1 MTSRELEDYKRVL
14 AEAVMPED
22 ATMAERRLAYDEL
35 GDEFPADETVGRQQT
50 DLGGVPAWRFDPPD
64 AKPDQAILYF
74 HGGGYAMGSTKSHGM
89 IITRLARETGT
100 PLYFPDY
107 RMAPEHVFP
116 TALDDC
122 VAAYRG
128 LLDSGIKPES
138 IAFAGDSAGG
148 GLVFTVMM
156 RARDQGLPQPS
167 CGVAIS
173 PWSDMEGEGTWRA
186 GDPARDAF
194 LTADE
199 LDIFVDVYLGGKNL
213 HHPDVA
219 PHLGD
224 LSGLAPVLIQ
234 VGSTELLF
242 DDARQLAEG
251 MKAAG
256 GDVRMEVVEEA
267 PHVWHHLVP
276 NVPEAVTSIRQA
288 SQFITGHVS

>member
-14 AEAVMPED
+14 AEAVMPEG
-22 ATMAERRLAYDEL
+22 ATMAERRASYDEL
-35 GDEFPADETVGRQQT
+35 GDEFPPDETVDRHQVE
-50 DLGGVPAWRFDPPD
+50 LGGVPTWRFDPPG
-64 AKPDQAILYF
+64 ATPGRATLYF

-89 IITRLARETGT
+89 IVTRLAREAGT
-100 PLYFPDY
+100 SLFFPDY
-107 RMAPEHVFP
+107 RLAPEHVFP

-128 LLDSGIKPES
+128 LLDDGIAPEN

-148 GLVFTVMM
+148 GLVFTVLM
-156 RARDQGLPQPS
+156 RARDQGLPLPS
-167 CGVAIS
+167 AGVAIS
-173 PWSDMEGEGTWRA
+173 PWSDMEGEATWRA
-186 GDPARDAF
+186 GDPGRDAF

-199 LDIFVDVYLGGKNL
+199 LDIFVDVYLNGENL

-224 LSGLAPVLIQ
+224 LSGLPSMLIQ

-242 DDARQLAEG
+242 DDARQLADG
-251 MKAAG
+251 IKSAG
-256 GDVRMEVVEEA
+256 GNVTMDIVDDA

-276 NVPEAVTSIRQA
+276 EVPESVTAIGQA
-288 SQFITGHVS
+288 ARFITDHFR